1 MNVSLNRYSAKRD
14 ENEPQIVGWFREL
27 DCEVKRLNGE
37 GVPDLLVSVG
47 GSRGLILV
55 EVKMPGKHLNPK
67 QVQFFNDWHGH
78 CYIARDRDDV
88 VRIVESVS

>member
-1 MNVSLNRYSAKRD
+1 VSQHRVNAKRD
-14 ENEPQIVGWFREL
+14 ENEPKIVGWFREL

-37 GVPDLLVSVG
+37 GLPDLLVSVG

-67 QVQFFNDWHGH
+67 QVQFFIDWYGH
-78 CYIARDRDDV
+78 CYIARDRADV

>member
-1 MNVSLNRYSAKRD
+1 MSLNRYSAKRD
-14 ENEPQIVGWFREL
+14 ENESAIIKAFKNMGCQVQTL
-27 DCEVKRLNGE
+27 SDA

-47 GSRGLILV
+47 GSSGMILV
-55 EVKMPGKHLNPK
+55 EIKMPGKHLNPK

-78 CYIARDRDDV
+78 CYIARDLDDV